1 MPRGGGRATLGRLL
15 AGDGGL
21 PRAVARM
28 WSIFLAVEE
37 GLWQGFFFKVL
48 KLSCI

>member
-1 MPRGGGRATLGRLL
+1 MPRGRGRETLGSLL

-28 WSIFLAVEE
+28 WGILLAAGEASGE
-37 GLWQGFFFKVL
+37 LFYFYFFKF
-48 KLSCI
+48 